1 MANAATTVHC
11 ERRST
16 VEHAHLNELGPKA
29 ALFDAVSVGTKKLAS
44 YKNVFVNVGAETARI
59 NFQATMNG
67 TTSNVEVRVETWKSL
82 GKGRGR

>member
-29 ALFDAVSVGTKKLAS
+29 ALFDAVSVGTKKV
-44 YKNVFVNVGAETARI
+44 YIHPDRERDTYI
-59 NFQATMNG
+59 HIYI
-67 TTSNVEVRVETWKSL
+67 
-82 GKGRGR
+82 